1 MLSTGGVIAN
11 EKFNDMDPWPHSI
24 GIFDLTDLVW
34 KSEYDADAGD
44 YQTPD
49 VIKQW
54 YDDG

>member
-1 MLSTGGVIAN
+1 MISTGGVIAN

-34 KSEYDADAGD
+34 KSEYDADAD
-44 YQTPD
+44 EYQTPD